1 MEALPDS
8 MIGTTVS
15 RFRILAKLG
24 GGGMG
29 VVYEAEDT
37 ELGRRVAVKFLPEA
51 TEKRAEALERFK
63 REARAASSLNHPHIC
78 TIHDFGTHEERPFLV
93 MEKLSGTT
101 LKHALEGRHPLP
113 IEQVID
119 LCEQIAD
126 ALDAAHREGIVHR
139 DLKPANLFITERGD
153 AKVLDFG
160 LAKLSASDSSD
171 PVTAEAET
179 INRDHLTQAG
189 TTLGTVAY
197 MSPEQARGEAVDPR
211 SDLFSLGVVLY
222 EMATGRLPWEG
233 KSKAELFA
241 SILRSQPEAP
251 SRLNSDVPSR
261 LDEIVLK
268 ALEKDATLRYQTAA
282 EMRGDLK
289 RLRRDAGQSMSGVSA
304 SATSGMWRT
313 SGPARAARR
322 NRGVWIGAAAFIVV
336 ALCAGVFFLS
346 RSSDTPAPEAQA
358 APAAPVETVERERS
372 IAVLPF
378 VNMSPDKDQDFFA
391 DGISEEL
398 LNLLAKI
405 PQLRVISRTS
415 AFSYKGREVKL
426 AQVGEELKV
435 GHILEGSVR
444 KSGNRVR
451 ITAQLVEAKSDRH
464 IWSQTWDRDLTDIFA
479 VQDEIAAAVVQQLE
493 ITLLNEAPKAQAADP
508 KAFALFLQA
517 RALNRLHTIE
527 GYAQAVDLYQAAL
540 KLDPGYAPALQGLA
554 QCYMNQIDNG
564 VRSFEEGHTLA
575 RELAEKALAV
585 DPDYAPAL
593 VSLGWIAM
601 YADNDAQDAA
611 RHFERALRL
620 APSDPGVLNGAA
632 VLLSNLGRT
641 DQAIEVGLYGITRD
655 PVAAA
660 NRSNLGHYYLMA
672 GRWDEC
678 IASYRRG
685 LEFSPGASGPHWYI
699 GLALLWKGEPQAAL
713 DEFLLDPAEV
723 RRLLGR
729 VVALD
734 ALGRKAESDAA
745 LAELTI
751 KHSEARKFEIAG
763 VLSIRNEPDLAFEWL
778 ERAIADKNTALCE
791 IAYEPMFAN
800 LRRDPRWIPTLQ
812 RIGSAPEQA
821 AAVRFDVSLPRDG
834 DRGRSRE

>member
-1 MEALPDS
+1 

-15 RFRILAKLG
+15 RFRIVSKLG

-29 VVYEAEDT
+29 VVYEAEDL

-51 TEKRAEALERFK
+51 AEYRPEAIERFK
-63 REARAASSLNHPHIC
+63 REARAASALNHPHIC
-78 TIHDFGTHEERPFLV
+78 TIHDYGTHDGRPFLV
-93 MEKLSGTT
+93 MERLTGVT
-101 LKHALEGRHPLP
+101 LKHALTERFLP

-119 LCEQIAD
+119 LGEQIAD

-160 LAKLSASDSSD
+160 LAKLGASDSGEEAI
-171 PVTAEAET
+171 AEAET
-179 INRDHLTQAG
+179 INRDDLTQAG

-197 MSPEQARGEAVDPR
+197 MSPEQARGEAVDAR

-222 EMATGRLPWEG
+222 EMATRRLPWEG

-241 SILRSQPEAP
+241 SILRSQADPP
-251 SRLNSDVPSR
+251 SKLNRDVPQR

-268 ALEKDATLRYQTAA
+268 ALEKDPTLRYQTAA
-282 EMRGDLK
+282 ELRGDLR
-289 RLRRDAGQSMSGVSA
+289 RLRRDAGTMLSGASA
-304 SATSGMWRT
+304 SATSGIWRT
-313 SGPARAARR
+313 SSGPAVPVRGRARPL
-322 NRGVWIGAAAFIVV
+322 WIAAAVAVV
-336 ALCAGVFFLS
+336 VLGTGLFAWS
-346 RSSDTPAPEAQA
+346 RRSVTPAPEASA
-358 APAAPVETVERERS
+358 ATPAPAAAEERERS
-372 IAVLPF
+372 IAVMPF

-426 AQVGEELKV
+426 QQVADELKV

-451 ITAQLVEAKSDRH
+451 ITAQLVEASSDTH

-493 ITLLNEAPKAQAADP
+493 ITLLNEAPKAKAADP

-517 RALNRLHTIE
+517 RAINRQHTIA
-527 GYAQAVDLYQAAL
+527 GYAQAVDLYKQAL
-540 KLDPGYAPALQGLA
+540 KLDPDYTPAMQGLA

-564 VRSFEEGHTLA
+564 VRTSEEGHRLA
-575 RELAEKALAV
+575 RELVEKALAI
-585 DPDYAPAL
+585 DPNYAPAH
-593 VSLGWIAM
+593 VSLGWISM
-601 YADNDAQDAA
+601 YSDNDIEAA
-611 RHFERALRL
+611 AGHFERALQL
-620 APSDPGVLNGAA
+620 APSDSSVLNGAA

-641 DQAIEVGLYGITRD
+641 REAIEVGLYGISRD

-660 NRSNLGHYYLMA
+660 TRSNLGSYYLMA

-678 IASYRRG
+678 IASYRKG

-699 GLALLWKGEPQAAL
+699 GLALLGKGEPQAAL
-713 DEFLLDPAEV
+713 DEFLLDPSDE

-729 VVALD
+729 AVALH
-734 ALGRKAESDAA
+734 ALGRAEESDAA
-745 LAELTI
+745 LAEAI
-751 KHSEARKFEIAG
+751 EKHGDGRKVEIAG
-763 VLSIRNEPDLAFEWL
+763 VLSIRNEPDRAFEWL
-778 ERAIADKNTALCE
+778 EKAIADKNTALCE
-791 IAYEPMFAN
+791 IAQEPMFAN
-800 LRRDPRWIPTLQ
+800 LRKDPRWLPMLK
-812 RIGSAPEQA
+812 RIGFAPDRLD
-821 AAVRFDVSLPRDG
+821 AVQFSVSLPKPG
-834 DRGRSRE
+834 K